1 MEITKKQLKNIIK
14 EEMEILSRTGDIDSL
29 TEVERRFFKELLERL
44 SPQNLAEFGI
54 KKTQQSS

>member
-29 TEVERRFFKELLERL
+29 AEVERRFFKELLERL